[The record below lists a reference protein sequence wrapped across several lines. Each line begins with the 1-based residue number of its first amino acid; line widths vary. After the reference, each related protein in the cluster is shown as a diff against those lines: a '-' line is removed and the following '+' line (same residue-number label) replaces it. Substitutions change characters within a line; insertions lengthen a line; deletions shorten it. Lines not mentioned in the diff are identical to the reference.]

1 MSYKIIWA
9 PLALETFDKTIEYL
23 NINWTEKE
31 VKKFVNKTFET
42 IEFLKESP
50 YIFRGSEKESIYEA
64 IIDKNNL
71 LIYQIDEEKKEI
83 DILSVWDTRQ
93 NPKKK
98 TRKEKQEARIQKPE
112 EKERSETMC
121 TMCLLW

>member
-71 LIYQIDEEKKEI
+71 LIFQIDKEKKEI

-98 TRKEKQEARIQKPE
+98 ILKKKTRKKK
-112 EKERSETMC
+112 
-121 TMCLLW
+121 

>member
-71 LIYQIDEEKKEI
+71 LIYQIDEEKKK
-83 DILSVWDTRQ
+83 LTF
-93 NPKKK
+93 
-98 TRKEKQEARIQKPE
+98 
-112 EKERSETMC
+112 
-121 TMCLLW
+121 